1 MKRGGCRRSLL
12 GQAEAEDVVDE
23 EASLAERV
31 AWAVVVAKIRSAVR
45 DAQAVALL
53 IDLKALHV
61 VVARATSDWARL
73 ERRDARI
80 VHVV

>member
-1 MKRGGCRRSLL
+1 
-12 GQAEAEDVVDE
+12 
-23 EASLAERV
+23 
-31 AWAVVVAKIRSAVR
+31 
-45 DAQAVALL
+45 LL

-73 ERRDARI
+73 ERLDARI